1 MKAQNLWSVSTW
13 SPRARRA
20 GIIGVLTIG
29 AAGVAV
35 LFATPARRPPEPAPK
50 SLGNVLTAADPKS
63 LGLSAI
69 AEELRMLKSRLDNP
83 PETKTAVV
91 DDGSADAELAALRE
105 ELSLMRMEMAQMRTQ
120 RDVQRRVEPPVRPTL
135 PSPAKLQ
142 IVDRDVSPQEI
153 QTATPDVS
161 ANNYLP
167 AGTLIT
173 GRLLYGLDASTA
185 TAAIRNPQPVVVR
198 VQHDAILPNRIRVD
212 VRECFLTAGGF
223 GELSSE
229 RVMLRAE
236 NLSCIRADGRVIDV
250 KLEAVAVGED
260 GKVGLR
266 GRLVSKQG
274 RAVGLA
280 ALAGLAEGAGKA
292 LGPGPAV
299 FGSGVRGDV
308 VGDASSQGLSSSLD
322 RVAEFYLDKADRLS
336 PVLEVASARVV
347 TFALVAGVSLDLTA
361 QRSLP

>member
-1 MKAQNLWSVSTW
+1 MKAWTPWSVSTW
-13 SPRARRA
+13 SPRARRLA
-20 GIIGVLTIG
+20 IIGALLTG
-29 AAGVAV
+29 AAGVAM
-35 LFATPARRPPEPAPK
+35 LFASPASKPPEPPPK
-50 SLGNVLTAADPKS
+50 SLGNVLTAADPKA

-69 AEELRMLKSRLDNP
+69 AEELRLLKARLDHP
-83 PETKTAVV
+83 PETTVPPAT
-91 DDGSADAELAALRE
+91 DRAADSELAALRE
-105 ELSLMRMEMAQMRTQ
+105 ELAQMRAEMAHL
-120 RDVQRRVEPPVRPTL
+120 RVQREAQRRPEAPARPAL
-135 PSPAKLQ
+135 PAPATLQ
-142 IVDRDVSPQEI
+142 IVDRDVTPSGAV
-153 QTATPDVS
+153 ATPEVS

-236 NLSCIRADGRVIDV
+236 NLACIRTDGRVIDV

-274 RAVGLA
+274 RAIGLA
-280 ALAGLAEGAGKA
+280 ALAGLAEGAGQA
-292 LGPGPAV
+292 LGPGPTV

-308 VGDASSQGLSSSLD
+308 VGDAGSQGLSSSLD

-347 TFALVAGVSLDLTA
+347 TFALVAGVSLDLA
-361 QRSLP
+361 AHRSAP